1 MPRPLGTPD
10 DCVDVAAL
18 ARSGGSVERSY
29 SAAELTRLGEAGS
42 AADSTVS
49 ASFNCAVFD
58 ERISIH
64 GELGGA
70 VVLPCQRCLAPV
82 TVPLQE
88 RFDLVVVRDEAEA
101 AAEIGGYEPVI
112 ADPTRLDLK
121 WLVEEQVLLALPL
134 VPMHDPGE
142 CERSVAEPSQTRPG
156 QRPFGNLRDLLN
168 KR

>member
-10 DCVDVAAL
+10 NCVDVAAL
-18 ARSGGSVERSY
+18 ARTGESVERSY
-29 SAAELTRLGEAGS
+29 STAELTRLSEAGS

-49 ASFNCAVFD
+49 ASFTCGVFD
-58 ERISIH
+58 ERITIH

-70 VVLPCQRCLAPV
+70 VVLTCQRCLGPV

-88 RFDLVVVRDEAEA
+88 RFDLVVVSDEADA
-101 AAEIGGYEPVI
+101 AAEAGSYEPVI

-121 WLVEEQVLLALPL
+121 WLAEEQALLALPL
-134 VPMHDPGE
+134 VPMHEPGE
-142 CERSVAEPSQTRPG
+142 CERKVAEPSQTRPG